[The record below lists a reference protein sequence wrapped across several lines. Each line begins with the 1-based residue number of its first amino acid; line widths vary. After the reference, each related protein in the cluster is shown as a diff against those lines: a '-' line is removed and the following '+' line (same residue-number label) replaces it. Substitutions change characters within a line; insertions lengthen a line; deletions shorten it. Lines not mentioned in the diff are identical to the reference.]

1 MGGNLLPLVIF
12 AGAQAWDLLAPLF
25 QLFGANGLEREED
38 VLMGALFVASFVIA
52 LLIIWMASKV
62 LRRTRKA
69 AWHIPSCVAGLHAPQ
84 PGPNLA

>member
-1 MGGNLLPLVIF
+1 
-12 AGAQAWDLLAPLF
+12 
-25 QLFGANGLEREED
+25 
-38 VLMGALFVASFVIA
+38 MGALFVASFVIA

-69 AWHIPSCVAGLHAPQ
+69 AWHIPSCVAGLHASQ